1 LITPACSSRSSS
13 STATLA
19 CLVARPCSIVSAV
32 PALRSLQA
40 VNQKATVQPFD
51 SSTFQRFRAEVV
63 LIVSVVP
70 NVPVVH
76 GSESWAEKNSATRG
90 GGLRFANCLL
100 VYHQVDMI
108 SGAM

>member
-1 LITPACSSRSSS
+1 LLGSATVFNCFSRSTASLSSSR
-13 STATLA
+13 
-19 CLVARPCSIVSAV
+19 
-32 PALRSLQA
+32 
-40 VNQKATVQPFD
+40 QPEGD
-51 SSTFQRFRAEVV
+51 SSTVRQFNVSTIQAEVV